1 MTRFCP
7 ACRKVL
13 LAGALTVQIMNNDY
27 HSSCLHCIKCGRNL
41 FDKGFVKRADG
52 KLCCEEGACDQQGSS
67 PTNNNTQW
75 LQYPTPTAAQSS
87 PRPPVQVA
95 AADDHGLKL
104 RSHSIKNQQT
114 YSINDQFVQQQPPIA
129 VAPITVLPAMTHNN
143 NNYNNNNNANKM
155 ATNHAPYATLE
166 DLNNNNSNKNAGKN
180 SASSSGSESIRS
192 GASSP
197 VHVNNKYFVDS
208 TDSSPKLYANN
219 GQTAQAVH
227 SYNLGNFLKRSNK
240 RNDSSHV
247 IGSLNNSTIML
258 LGIITLYRL

>member
-41 FDKGFVKRADG
+41 FDKGFVKRTDG

-67 PTNNNTQW
+67 PTNNTQW

-95 AADDHGLKL
+95 PEDHGLKL

-143 NNYNNNNNANKM
+143 NNNYNNNNNANKM
-155 ATNHAPYATLE
+155 ATNHAPYATLD
-166 DLNNNNSNKNAGKN
+166 DLNNNNNNKNTGKN

-197 VHVNNKYFVDS
+197 VHGNNKYFVDS
-208 TDSSPKLYANN
+208 NETSPKLYANN
-219 GQTAQAVH
+219 GQTTQAVH

-247 IGSLNNSTIML
+247 IGSFLPTIML
-258 LGIITLYRL
+258 LGFIIIYRL